1 MNKKQWQTPILL
13 AALIGGMLFGA
24 AAAAAAA
31 PPNVK
36 RLGKTVAQF
45 TDDKIQVAVSWK
57 YPSLHA
63 DEKWSFFEMWAM
75 PVGNPPVKINREDV
89 TLFFPDGSR
98 INLPNQKALIR
109 GLPDIRRVLAVGNV
123 SRDPMGAYFWA
134 RQRLYRLGFHEIPTS
149 AMAFDFCALG
159 CRDAAFG
166 DLFFENPKG
175 TWEKGTYT
183 LEIKNKEIDVKIP
196 ITLGLEE

>member
-1 MNKKQWQTPILL
+1 MNKKHLLSLLLFAALAGGLFFDVL
-13 AALIGGMLFGA
+13 AARA
-24 AAAAAAA
+24 AEES
-31 PPNVK
+31 NLK

-45 TDDKIQVAVSWK
+45 RDDKIQVAVSWK
-57 YPSLHA
+57 YPSLHS

-98 INLPNQKALIR
+98 INLPNQKALTK
-109 GLPDIRRVLAVGNV
+109 GLPDIRRVLSVGNV

-149 AMAFDFCALG
+149 AIAFDFCALG
-159 CRDAAFG
+159 SRDAAFG
-166 DLFFENPKG
+166 DIFFENPKG

-183 LEIKNKEIDVKIP
+183 LEIKNKQIDVKIP
-196 ITLGLEE
+196 IVLGVEE